1 MMRVTAVVVALVALL
16 SLSSLILRPIGMEV
30 AGVGVDPRSIEI
42 VGTEDG
48 GHICKVKSDC
58 VSITVSGLGLYTL
71 STLTTVLAATLTI
84 LVSAVFTS
92 RHRPFVLNLLKPPPQ
107 AAAL

>member
-1 MMRVTAVVVALVALL
+1 MRLAATVFALVALV
-16 SLSSLILRPIGMEV
+16 SLSSLILRPIALEF

-58 VSITVSGLGLYTL
+58 MSVTVSGLGLYTI
-71 STLTTVLAATLTI
+71 SMFTAVLAATFMF
-84 LVSAVFTS
+84 LVPATSGLRSFSYVFS
-92 RHRPFVLNLLKPPPQ
+92 LLKPPPQ
-107 AAAL
+107 FAAAI